1 MTTFVPLLGGIASS
15 LASKDFSSA
24 PKPKGQPPSWV
35 FAPVWIVLYLMMG
48 YSASLLKSVPMI
60 FWVQLALNLVW
71 SPLYTRGK
79 VKEAFAVILALWVSI
94 VITIQEFYK
103 VNKFAGKL
111 LVPYLLW
118 VTYAMYL
125 NYNVLQ
131 K

>member
-1 MTTFVPLLGGIASS
+1 MFVPLLGGIASS
-15 LASKDFSSA
+15 LAAKDFSSA

-60 FWVQLALNLVW
+60 FWVQLALNIVW

-103 VNKFAGKL
+103 VNQLAGKL